1 MAWMQCCCGCG
12 RGRQLQLKFDPSL
25 ELPYA
30 SGSAIKEK
38 KKLIQKKEEVAIKV
52 HTLKGSLGH
61 FKRFAL
67 YPKDNK
73 GRDSTWEVEME
84 YFKVFMEFQL
94 WLSGKELD

>member
-1 MAWMQCCCGCG
+1 
-12 RGRQLQLKFDPSL
+12 
-25 ELPYA
+25 
-30 SGSAIKEK
+30 
-38 KKLIQKKEEVAIKV
+38 VAIKV

-94 WLSGKELD
+94 WLSGNELD